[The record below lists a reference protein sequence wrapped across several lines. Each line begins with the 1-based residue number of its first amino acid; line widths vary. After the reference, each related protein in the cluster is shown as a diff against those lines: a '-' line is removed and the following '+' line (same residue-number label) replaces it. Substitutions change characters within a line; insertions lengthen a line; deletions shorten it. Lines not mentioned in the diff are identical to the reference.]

1 MKRKRFRTIL
11 TAARIRRLVAELA
24 QRVDEHYGS
33 VGVSEIVIV
42 CVMNASFMFCA
53 DLVRRLQTPS
63 RVLFVQARSYQGTR
77 KGGTVL
83 APIAENLR
91 DRHVLVVDTIF
102 DTGKTIERVVREV
115 RKQTKAVEV
124 AVLVV
129 KHRKSDRRRRA
140 AARFQGIALPGDP
153 FLIGY
158 GLDLAGEYRAL
169 KDICELVDAEA

>member
-1 MKRKRFRTIL
+1 MKRKRFRTVL
-11 TAARIRRLVAELA
+11 TAARIRRLVGELA
-24 QRVDEHYGS
+24 RHVDEYYRSRG
-33 VGVSEIVIV
+33 VGEVVVV

-53 DLVRRLQTPS
+53 DLVRRLKTPS
-63 RVLFVQARSYQGTR
+63 RVIFVPARSYRGMS
-77 KGGTVL
+77 KGRTTL
-83 APIAENLR
+83 APIDENLR
-91 DRHVLVVDTIF
+91 NRHVLVVDTIF

-115 RKQTKAVEV
+115 RKQTKTVEV

-129 KHRKSDRRRRA
+129 KHHKSDRRRRA

-169 KDICELVDAEA
+169 KDICELVAAER